1 MKPIEQQIHDFQ
13 KAVYAYYKNHGRDLP
28 WRKTKNPYRILISEI
43 MLQQTQVERVIPKYK
58 EFLKAFP
65 DFEALGTGSQTHV
78 YAVWQGLGYNRRAL
92 FLKELGETV
101 HYVFGGKFPKDPDE
115 LEKLPGVGHYTAR
128 AIAAFAYNLPEVFIE
143 TNIRRVFIH
152 HFFKDRADVHDS
164 EILPLIEKTLDTK
177 NPREWYWA
185 LMDYG
190 SSLSSSVENPNRQS
204 AHYAKQKPFSGSDR
218 QMRGLIVKFLL
229 EEESA
234 TELAITKHIQQSATR
249 TERILQ
255 KLMRE
260 GIVHKEKRSY
270 TLNEKK

>member
-1 MKPIEQQIHDFQ
+1 
-13 KAVYAYYKNHGRDLP
+13 LP
-28 WRKTKNPYRILISEI
+28 WRKTKNPYRILVSEV
-43 MLQQTQVERVIPKYK
+43 MLQQTQVDRVVPKYK

-65 DFEALGTGSQTHV
+65 DFEALGTGSQTQV

-92 FLKELGETV
+92 FLKELGEIV
-101 HYVFGGKFPKDPDE
+101 HYVYGGTFPKDVKE
-115 LEKLPGVGHYTAR
+115 LEKLPGIGHYTAR
-128 AIAAFAYNLPEVFIE
+128 AIAVFAYGKPEVFIE

-164 EILPLIEKTLDTK
+164 EILPLVEKTLDQK

-190 SSLSSSVENPNRQS
+190 SSLSKSIENPNRQS

-229 EEESA
+229 AEESA
-234 TELAITKHIQQSATR
+234 SMLAITKHIQQSATR
-249 TERILQ
+249 TDRILQ
-255 KLMRE
+255 KLERE
-260 GIVHKEKRSY
+260 GIVHKDKRRY
-270 TLNEKK
+270 TLNKKK